1 MSKIHI
7 KVDGQTI
14 GVVGSLRINK
24 NTESTDG
31 SVGGISVG
39 GSASRIRFN
48 KIHLFKEFYSKI
60 HLDFPMELE
69 FESDHSIRKAHRAW
83 ITNYSYHDS
92 PDNVAIIMDYMDFTC
107 EQLTL
112 LAKEQEL
119 INKDNLPSPSQDE
132 MINKFTAAL
141 SDYYRNNK

>member
-1 MSKIHI
+1 
-7 KVDGQTI
+7 
-14 GVVGSLRINK
+14 
-24 NTESTDG
+24 
-31 SVGGISVG
+31 
-39 GSASRIRFN
+39 
-48 KIHLFKEFYSKI
+48 
-60 HLDFPMELE
+60 
-69 FESDHSIRKAHRAW
+69 
-83 ITNYSYHDS
+83 
-92 PDNVAIIMDYMDFTC
+92 MDYMDFTC